1 LHLFV
6 VDNEHFFIE
15 SDTKMYK
22 IAPDGW
28 KDSWKR
34 EMAPITFTVYLRVK
48 FYVDSLPALK

>member
-1 LHLFV
+1 MNLFV